1 MFSLSSNANDAW
13 FVHWTHF
20 HPPSCYSISLLKWII
35 WGFCLLLKRKVIAL
49 IRKIRGNQNLWA
61 IIQFMQHLTH
71 YFMVFHHISVA
82 KQCQHLF
89 STQKLKAV
97 LAPNKINKHFTQRIM
112 KDLRYTNW
120 HIDLQTSMGLQGQD
134 ERPPFVHWTHLTCVV
149 NDVRGPARSNMGRG
163 SHGVGPSNSSEDSCV
178 REDMHKTLPASIVVS
193 KRDILG

>member
-97 LAPNKINKHFTQRIM
+97 LAPNKIKQAFHTEDHEGPPLHELTHWPPNEYGTARPGWKAPICALNSFNLRCEWCAGARTVQYGGEGHMEWGPPTAQR
-112 KDLRYTNW
+112 TPAW
-120 HIDLQTSMGLQGQD
+120 
-134 ERPPFVHWTHLTCVV
+134 ERTCIRHCQPP
-149 NDVRGPARSNMGRG
+149 
-163 SHGVGPSNSSEDSCV
+163 
-178 REDMHKTLPASIVVS
+178 
-193 KRDILG
+193 